1 MIFVC
6 PQGLR
11 WRKVHG
17 TMQASSPTQHE
28 SRLCRILQDTP
39 CAKRQCTPQSASP
52 PAPLAGEPLGRLP
65 PHKASPA
72 RGGGC
77 AAGADGGVRRLA
89 PQISFRVAGGRQNA
103 ARPCAGNDAWGQP
116 ARFALAQSSRDDASI
131 VPYEEWGKALPDFA
145 GHPCAKRQCPPQ
157 PASPPAPLAGEP
169 LGRLPPHKAS
179 PARGGGCAAGADG
192 GVRRLAPQISFRVAG
207 GRQNAAR
214 PCAGG
219 ADDFRL
225 PARFALAQGPR
236 DDASIVPYAARIKAL
251 PDFAGHSLRKA
262 AMHPSV
268 GFAASSPCR
277 GAFGRRPAPKY
288 SKNPPQAG
296 ACLAGGGAVYAFG
309 YGAFFPHGQ
318 ALTERP

>member
-1 MIFVC
+1 MAGDFL
-6 PQGLR
+6 LR
-11 WRKVHG
+11 AG
-17 TMQASSPTQHE
+17 TGSMGFRAAVPRGRAWQADDGCGAPSLAQLGAG
-28 SRLCRILQDTP
+28 LCRILQDTP

-89 PQISFRVAGGRQNA
+89 PQISFRVAGDGR
-103 ARPCAGNDAWGQP
+103 
-116 ARFALAQSSRDDASI
+116 
-131 VPYEEWGKALPDFA
+131 
-145 GHPCAKRQCPPQ
+145 PPH
-157 PASPPAPLAGEP
+157 APAP
-169 LGRLPPHKAS
+169 
-179 PARGGGCAAGADG
+179 
-192 GVRRLAPQISFRVAG
+192 
-207 GRQNAAR
+207 
-214 PCAGG
+214 G

-225 PARFALAQGPR
+225 PVRFALAQGPR

-251 PDFAGHSLRKA
+251 LDFAGHSLRKA

-268 GFAASSPCR
+268 GFTASSPCR
-277 GAFGRRPAPKY
+277 GAFGRRPPPKC
-288 SKNPPQAG
+288 SKNPPPAG

-318 ALTERP
+318 ALTGRP

>member
-1 MIFVC
+1 MRRRRRRRGAAPCPANIFPGRRGRQAAACPCAGGPMIFVC

-11 WRKVHG
+11 WRKVQG
-17 TMQASSPTQHE
+17 TMQASSPTTLGA
-28 SRLCRILQDTP
+28 RLCRILQDTP

-77 AAGADGGVRRLA
+77 AAGADGGGRHLA
-89 PQISFRVAGGRQNA
+89 PQISFRVAGDGR
-103 ARPCAGNDAWGQP
+103 
-116 ARFALAQSSRDDASI
+116 
-131 VPYEEWGKALPDFA
+131 
-145 GHPCAKRQCPPQ
+145 PPH
-157 PASPPAPLAGEP
+157 APAP
-169 LGRLPPHKAS
+169 
-179 PARGGGCAAGADG
+179 
-192 GVRRLAPQISFRVAG
+192 
-207 GRQNAAR
+207 
-214 PCAGG
+214 G

-225 PARFALAQGPR
+225 PVRFALAQGPR

-251 PDFAGHSLRKA
+251 LDFAGHSLRKA

-268 GFAASSPCR
+268 GFTASSPCR
-277 GAFGRRPAPKY
+277 GAFGRRPPPKC
-288 SKNPPQAG
+288 SKNPPPAG

-318 ALTERP
+318 ALTGRP